1 MRFKTAF
8 TALIV
13 TGLLGLNGA
22 MAQTAAPASPGGAEQ
37 SAAPMDK
44 KAISKDCSAQ
54 ADAKGLHGRARH
66 KFRSEC
72 RKAGGKM

>member
-13 TGLLGLNGA
+13 TGLLSLGA
-22 MAQTAAPASPGGAEQ
+22 ASAQTTAPASPGGADQ

-44 KAISKDCSAQ
+44 KAISKECSAQ
-54 ADAKGLHGRARH
+54 ADAKGLHGKARH

>member
-1 MRFKTAF
+1 MRFRTALTAF
-8 TALIV
+8 VV
-13 TGLLGLNGA
+13 TGLLGLGA
-22 MAQTAAPASPGGAEQ
+22 ASAQTTAPSSGGADQ

-44 KAISKDCSAQ
+44 KAISKECSAQ
-54 ADAKGLHGRARH
+54 ADAKGLHGKARH